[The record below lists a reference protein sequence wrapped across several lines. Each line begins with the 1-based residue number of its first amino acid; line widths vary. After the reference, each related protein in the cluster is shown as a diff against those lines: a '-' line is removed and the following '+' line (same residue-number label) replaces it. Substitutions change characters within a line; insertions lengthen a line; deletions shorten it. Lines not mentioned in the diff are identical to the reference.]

1 VFGALALVL
10 NFMRKFSQRAAK
22 THQPESGSRE
32 ALNKI
37 FRYCAYQERSHR
49 EVKNKLFEYGLSS
62 SQVDEVLSHLIT
74 EGFLNEERYARAFA
88 GGKFRIMKWG
98 RLKIQKELESSGVS
112 PRNIA
117 RGLMEITP
125 AEYSK
130 TLLSLMKRKS
140 GQIAD
145 ENLYRKKNRVAR
157 FLIGKGY
164 EPELVWAAT
173 NDFLD

>member
-1 VFGALALVL
+1 
-10 NFMRKFSQRAAK
+10 MRKFSKPTTK
-22 THQPESGSRE
+22 TPAPEPSNRE

-49 EVKNKLFEYGLSS
+49 EVKSKLFEYGLSS
-62 SQVDEVLSHLIT
+62 PHVDEVLSHLIT

-98 RLKIQKELESSGVS
+98 RLKIQRELESAGVS

-117 RGLMEITP
+117 AGLAEIP
-125 AEYSK
+125 ATAYAK
-130 TLLSLMKRKS
+130 TLRDLVRRKS
-140 GQIAD
+140 AQIVD
-145 ENLYRKKNRVAR
+145 NNHYRRKNRVAK

-164 EPELVWAAT
+164 EPEFVWEAVVE
-173 NDFLD
+173 LLG